1 MLIDKILFIIIG
13 KYKYKIE
20 KQDVILE
27 NTNINWV
34 SMTDS
39 AIIKAIGAYIK
50 HQRLEQ
56 NKTQAQ
62 VAGEAGINTW
72 TLSQIENGEPITL
85 KTLIQ
90 IFRVIDLLH
99 LLDIF
104 TIKEKISP
112 IEYAKLKE
120 KEKKR
125 ARAKNKKIK
134 PQARRLYT
142 GLCAFFK

>member
-1 MLIDKILFIIIG
+1 LLIDKILFIIIG

-85 KTLIQ
+85 ISLIQ
-90 IFRVIDLLH
+90 ILRALDLLH

-125 ARAKNKKIK
+125 ARAKNKKIQ
-134 PQARRLYT
+134 PGEDA
-142 GLCAFFK
+142 G